1 MGTSGAFGGSGGKEA
16 NDLRDSIADWLTDTP
31 PSTAPPAPGGEDAP
45 GRPGADGAPGGP
57 DSSPGPIPA
66 IDLRPTIR
74 ILTGRGGGG
83 DGPGGGGGAGRGGG
97 GGAGRSGG
105 GARRSLG
112 TTSRAAGRA
121 GALARAYAAGDR
133 ASLERAGLNYD
144 ALLALGDMVAV
155 GTKIVETAFETQAD
169 STIADDESRSIVA
182 SIVEWI
188 LDAPP
193 DQTPSPDQ
201 IVRRSIEL
209 IITDVTLTEVGDR
222 IRSEPSRDKRAAAEQ
237 EVRDAAE
244 VYASQVTLA
253 GTGAS
258 EQEIAAAIEG
268 GIRELGTIFG
278 GSK

>member
-1 MGTSGAFGGSGGKEA
+1 M
-16 NDLRDSIADWLTDTP
+16 
-31 PSTAPPAPGGEDAP
+31 
-45 GRPGADGAPGGP
+45 
-57 DSSPGPIPA
+57 
-66 IDLRPTIR
+66 
-74 ILTGRGGGG
+74 
-83 DGPGGGGGAGRGGG
+83 
-97 GGAGRSGG
+97 
-105 GARRSLG
+105 G

-121 GALARAYAAGDR
+121 GSLARAYAAGDR

-155 GTKIVETAFETQAD
+155 GTKIVEASFDAQAD
-169 STIADDESRSIVA
+169 STIADDEARSIVA
-182 SIVEWI
+182 AVVEWI
-188 LDAPP
+188 LEAPA
-193 DQTPSPDQ
+193 DQTPSPDD

-244 VYASQVTLA
+244 VHASQVTLA
-253 GTGAS
+253 DTGAS

-278 GSK
+278 GST

>member
-1 MGTSGAFGGSGGKEA
+1 MGTSGAFGGSGGKNA

-31 PSTAPPAPGGEDAP
+31 PPTAPPAPGGEEAP
-45 GRPGADGAPGGP
+45 GQAGADGAPGGP
-57 DSSPGPIPA
+57 DSSPGQIPPF
-66 IDLRPTIR
+66 DLRPTIR

-121 GALARAYAAGDR
+121 GALARAYAARDR
-133 ASLERAGLNYD
+133 ASLERAGFNYD

-155 GTKIVETAFETQAD
+155 GTMIVETAFEAQAD

-188 LDAPP
+188 LEAPA
-193 DQTPSPDQ
+193 DQTPSPDE

-222 IRSEPSRDKRAAAEQ
+222 IRSEPSRDKRAAVEQ

-258 EQEIAAAIEG
+258 ELEIAAAIEG